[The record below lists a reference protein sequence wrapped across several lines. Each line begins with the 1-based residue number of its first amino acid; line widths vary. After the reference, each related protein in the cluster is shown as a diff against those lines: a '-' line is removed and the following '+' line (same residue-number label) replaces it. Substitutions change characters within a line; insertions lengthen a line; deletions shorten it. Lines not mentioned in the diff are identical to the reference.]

1 LYLPILKYHQ
11 TTPGLRRVK
20 ILHLNQPFG
29 MNKSCKPF
37 FGHLEPFSQ
46 DREKGEAPGKTVTGF
61 AGRKKVYRIC
71 SRLGERLWRAS
82 NSHFI
87 FLF

>member
-1 LYLPILKYHQ
+1 
-11 TTPGLRRVK
+11 
-20 ILHLNQPFG
+20 

-71 SRLGERLWRAS
+71 SRLGDLS
-82 NSHFI
+82 I
-87 FLF
+87 

>member
-1 LYLPILKYHQ
+1 
-11 TTPGLRRVK
+11 
-20 ILHLNQPFG
+20 

-71 SRLGERLWRAS
+71 SRSDERLGDKIMIALCNWKWY
-82 NSHFI
+82 NFLI
-87 FLF
+87 FGDGVRH